1 VGDVIADLLPLIV
14 GATAAPFYPV
24 AVLLMLRGRGGTAKA
39 LAFVG
44 GNVAA
49 RLAQGAVFGLVLGA
63 AVAAGSE
70 DGQRLVVSA
79 LLLVVGILLLITA
92 AKKWRKEEDPDAPP
106 PRWLAAIGGLSAVG
120 PSARALLVAV
130 AVKQWVFTLSAI
142 GVIGEAELG
151 RGASIGLYLVYASAT
166 QALVLLPILAHAA
179 ALRRAA
185 GPLKSAETWLE
196 RHNRAIVIT
205 VSLIFG
211 AWFSYKGATG
221 LIG

>member
-1 VGDVIADLLPLIV
+1 
-14 GATAAPFYPV
+14 
-24 AVLLMLRGRGGTAKA
+24 M
-39 LAFVG
+39 
-44 GNVAA
+44 
-49 RLAQGAVFGLVLGA
+49 
-63 AVAAGSE
+63 
-70 DGQRLVVSA
+70 
-79 LLLVVGILLLITA
+79 
-92 AKKWRKEEDPDAPP
+92 
-106 PRWLAAIGGLSAVG
+106 
-120 PSARALLVAV
+120 AV

-151 RGASIGLYLVYASAT
+151 RGASIGLYLVYASAA

-179 ALRRAA
+179 PPRRAA